1 MEYVVH
7 HVATL
12 FLIVFSF
19 MVGHFRIGILILVYL
34 SLSLSLSFTHTLC
47 PPPHLPTVLV
57 HLLDSGKVP

>member
-34 SLSLSLSFTHTLC
+34 SLSASQRV
-47 PPPHLPTVLV
+47 PPPRRPLSSSRL
-57 HLLDSGKVP
+57 GKGAMI